1 MEKIVAFWRVA
12 TKKMKAWNEHAK
24 GRGIF
29 MQTFSTRRNF
39 IPSIVVIITSFCCAL
54 AVSAQNLLIDPSF
67 ELNTASSAGGWNYS
81 GGVRSTGNWQ
91 PPPGTGGH
99 SVRLPAGS
107 VTLCYQGPLNP
118 NLTNITAGSE
128 FDLTAVGSITNAIN
142 SGFAGVQAT
151 FFSAS
156 GVNLGTVQTSPG
168 NAIFSNQINSNTPP
182 AEISSPSS
190 IPTNAIWISLDT
202 GVFTAPANTAYM
214 DVYGIAVNVSGGS
227 TWEDNFSLVAVPE
240 PSSLLLAGMGLIGL
254 IVAMRRGRKA

>member
-1 MEKIVAFWRVA
+1 
-12 TKKMKAWNEHAK
+12 
-24 GRGIF
+24 
-29 MQTFSTRRNF
+29 MQTFSAKRKL
-39 IPSIVVIITSFCCAL
+39 IWGSVAVITCFVCAL
-54 AVSAQNLLIDPSF
+54 EASAQNLLIDPSF
-67 ELNTASSAGGWNYS
+67 ELNTGTLSGGWNYS

-91 PPPGTGGH
+91 PPPATGGH

-142 SGFAGVQAT
+142 SGFAGIQAT

-240 PSSLLLAGMGLIGL
+240 PSSLLLAGMGVIGL
-254 IVAMRRGRKA
+254 VICVRHRRTA

>member
-1 MEKIVAFWRVA
+1 
-12 TKKMKAWNEHAK
+12 
-24 GRGIF
+24 
-29 MQTFSTRRNF
+29 MQTFSTKR
-39 IPSIVVIITSFCCAL
+39 ILTSISVTIVTCFVCAVG
-54 AVSAQNLLIDPSF
+54 ASAQNLLIDPSF
-67 ELNTASSAGGWNYS
+67 ELNTGTLAGGWNFS

-91 PPPGTGGH
+91 PPPSTGGH

-142 SGFAGVQAT
+142 SGFAGIQAT

-254 IVAMRRGRKA
+254 VMCIRRRHTA